1 MRKSLKALA
10 AAAAVFLTACG
21 SSSAWY
27 SVRTGRNERA
37 GTDKTG
43 TDKTGAG
50 GGHRQLR
57 GRGGGDNRR
66 GGRSDGNFYR
76 AGGGQRPGD
85 RKLSV
90 SEGNGRGYTD

>member
-1 MRKSLKALA
+1 MILIK
-10 AAAAVFLTACG
+10 G
-21 SSSAWY
+21 SRIVDPA
-27 SVRTGRNERA
+27 A

-66 GGRSDGNFYR
+66 GRRSDGNFYR
-76 AGGGQRPGD
+76 TGGGQRPGD
-85 RKLSV
+85 RKLPI